1 MQIILQSGE
10 VGVSFRNIIPGAD
23 RGQKQ
28 LLNQLE
34 RTLSEVSA
42 ACQQNQLLLDEF
54 AQSAIPDSDICSMT
68 ASSTFQESGSS
79 RVIGKQMKSL
89 SNTDEEQAMPSRQNA
104 RLRIP
109 GARNVVIKDGQSS
122 EMIEMM
128 PRLHSSK
135 GFDQS
140 KDMGVSSSKKSTHT
154 DKTGTHPTVSKI
166 LSDMVKENEK
176 RRQAA
181 SYRLYYKKP
190 PKLRESLLSAVK
202 GETTSEVAIM
212 SREYTQ
218 SEPCLQ
224 QNIDHSNL
232 AAATLKRR
240 SDWTGNP
247 QVFDA
252 DMKATRRSSITFSP
266 LVSSTLSSSIKV
278 NTFILEYHIQ
288 LNKNKKLSMYR
299 YFYLRYK

>member
-23 RGQKQ
+23 RGEKQ

-89 SNTDEEQAMPSRQNA
+89 TNTDEEQGMPSRQNA

-135 GFDQS
+135 RFDQS

-190 PKLRESLLSAVK
+190 PKLRESLLSTVERK
-202 GETTSEVAIM
+202 GVTTSEVAIM

-240 SDWTGNP
+240 SEWTGNP

-252 DMKATRRSSITFSP
+252 HLKATRRSSITFSP
-266 LVSSTLSSSIKV
+266 LVSSTLSSAIKV
-278 NTFILEYHIQ
+278 DTFILE
-288 LNKNKKLSMYR
+288 LSHPI
-299 YFYLRYK
+299 KQKQKTINVQKC